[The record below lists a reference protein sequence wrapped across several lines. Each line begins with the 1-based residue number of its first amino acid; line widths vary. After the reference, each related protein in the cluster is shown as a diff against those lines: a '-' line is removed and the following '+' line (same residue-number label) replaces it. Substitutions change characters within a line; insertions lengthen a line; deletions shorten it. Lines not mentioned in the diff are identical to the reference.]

1 MSIKS
6 FRSEEA
12 KDDLNFE
19 FLLLQ
24 ISRTAVSIY
33 SDINEIFVI
42 LEGSG
47 GGKVVGMLWMGGGKE
62 VAESF

>member
-12 KDDLNFE
+12 KDDLHFNFSC
-19 FLLLQ
+19 LQ
-24 ISRTAVSIY
+24 ISRTDVSIY

-47 GGKVVGMLWMGGGKE
+47 GGKVVGMLWMGGGE
-62 VAESF
+62 